1 MPVEIQPQPRS
12 AEAPVRARLRV
23 LHLQTGHLYGGI
35 QRMLLCLAENR
46 GHCPEMVP
54 SFALCFEERIA
65 EELVETGVPVHA
77 LGVARMREPWT
88 LMRARRRLRALLA
101 EAEFDVIICHGSWL
115 LAVFGGVVRRTEIP
129 LVLWMHNDSKA
140 PRKNLI
146 EIAAG
151 WQQPQL
157 VIANSHFTAASLPLL
172 FSRVP
177 RHVVV
182 SCPVTPPAKRALSAS
197 ERASVRA
204 QFDTPA
210 DAVLLVLAGRPE
222 AWKGHGQLLEALA
235 GLRDVPGWMCWIVGG
250 PKTSAQKTFLRSLQ
264 DSAAQWRI
272 EDRVKFVGQREDV
285 PELLAAADLFCQPNL
300 TPEPFGIVFIEA
312 LYAGLPVVSARHG
325 GAEEIVDA
333 QSGRLVTPNDPAE
346 LTETLRTLITDASLR
361 AQLSRAAP
369 LRGAEISDPARILPL
384 LYEHLAALPAAR
396 NATAARATNEGEK
409 LASA

>member
-1 MPVEIQPQPRS
+1 MPVEIQTQPSS
-12 AEAPVRARLRV
+12 ADAPARARLRV

-46 GHCPEMVP
+46 GHCPEMEP

-65 EELVETGVPVHA
+65 QELVETGAPVHS

-88 LMRARRRLRALLA
+88 LLRARRRLRALLA
-101 EAEFDVIICHGSWL
+101 EEEFDVVICHGSWL
-115 LAVFGGVVRRTEIP
+115 LAVFGGVVGRTGIP
-129 LVLWMHNDSKA
+129 LVLWMHNDSKSS
-140 PRKNLI
+140 RKNLI
-146 EIAAG
+146 EILAG
-151 WQQPQL
+151 RQQPQL

-182 SCPVTPPAKRALSAS
+182 SCPVTPPSARTQS
-197 ERASVRA
+197 PAERARVRA

-210 DAVLLVLAGRPE
+210 EAVLLVLAGRPE

-235 GLRDVPGWMCWIVGG
+235 GLRELPGWMCWIVGG
-250 PKTSAQKTFLRSLQ
+250 PKTSAQKAFLRGLQ
-264 DSAAQWRI
+264 KSAAQWRI
-272 EDRVKFVGQREDV
+272 EERVKFVGQREDV

-325 GAEEIVDA
+325 GAEEIVDHH
-333 QSGRLVTPNDPAE
+333 SGRLVTPNDPAA
-346 LTETLRTLITDASLR
+346 LRDTLRTLITDAGLR
-361 AQLSRAAP
+361 AELSRAAP
-369 LRGAEISDPARILPL
+369 LRGAEISDPAHILPQ
-384 LYEHLAALPAAR
+384 LYEHLAALHS
-396 NATAARATNEGEK
+396 TGGK

>member
-1 MPVEIQPQPRS
+1 MPVEIQTQPSS
-12 AEAPVRARLRV
+12 AVAPARARLRV
-23 LHLQTGHLYGGI
+23 LHVQTGHLYGGI

-46 GHCPEMVP
+46 GHCPEMEP

-65 EELVETGVPVHA
+65 QELGATGVRVHS

-88 LMRARRRLRALLA
+88 LLRARRRLRALLA
-101 EAEFDVIICHGSWL
+101 EEEFDVVICHGSWL
-115 LAVFGGVVRRTEIP
+115 LAVFGGVVRRTAIP

-140 PRKNLI
+140 ARQNLI

-151 WQQPQL
+151 LQQPQL

-172 FSRVP
+172 FTRVP

-182 SCPVTPPAKRALSAS
+182 SCPVTPPPPGSHSPAGRA
-197 ERASVRA
+197 RVRA
-204 QFDTPA
+204 EFNTPP

-222 AWKGHGQLLEALA
+222 AWKGHAQLLQALA
-235 GLRDVPGWMCWIVGG
+235 GLRELPGWMCWIVGG
-250 PKTSAQKTFLRSLQ
+250 PKTSAQKTFLRGLQ
-264 DSAAQWRI
+264 RSAAQWGI
-272 EDRVKFVGQREDV
+272 QDQVKFVGQREDV

-325 GAEEIVDA
+325 GAEEIVDEH
-333 QSGRLVTPNDPAE
+333 SGRLVTPNDPAA
-346 LTETLRTLITDASLR
+346 LTETLRTLITDTALR
-361 AQLSRAAP
+361 AELSRGAP
-369 LRGAEISDPARILPL
+369 LRGAEISDPAHILPL
-384 LYEHLAALPAAR
+384 LYEHLAALPATQKSTDAH
-396 NATAARATNEGEK
+396 AANEGGK